1 MTIIWQWHESDPGAS
16 TLAHHEPRF
25 DQCWFWRADDDDPPE
40 WMPHLWRLADEW
52 DEMRS
57 YGDTCVMR
65 YYPAPQEEPTP

>member
-1 MTIIWQWHESDPGAS
+1 
-16 TLAHHEPRF
+16 
-25 DQCWFWRADDDDPPE
+25 
-40 WMPHLWRLADEW
+40 MPHLWRLADEW